1 MEEMDWNEIRETGH
15 ACYNCSHLKER
26 KRYWIFLLRTYF
38 HQREMEGLQLFFHE
52 TPIRARIRAGM
63 PCLME
68 QATRAFFY
76 KGASF
81 ADRIA
86 LIKQHIIHLETHLT
100 DDFLLKIYEAHDKI
114 TLWADTFEEKPL
126 TMDLLFHPGQRKE
139 GCLSLV
145 LHWGSLDF
153 YQMMFWFGL
162 SPET

>member
-1 MEEMDWNEIRETGH
+1 
-15 ACYNCSHLKER
+15 
-26 KRYWIFLLRTYF
+26 
-38 HQREMEGLQLFFHE
+38 
-52 TPIRARIRAGM
+52 M

-114 TLWADTFEEKPL
+114 TLGPIPL
-126 TMDLLFHPGQRKE
+126 RKSPLRWTCCSIRVSARKAACLWSSIGDLLTFTR
-139 GCLSLV
+139 
-145 LHWGSLDF
+145 
-153 YQMMFWFGL
+153 
-162 SPET
+162 